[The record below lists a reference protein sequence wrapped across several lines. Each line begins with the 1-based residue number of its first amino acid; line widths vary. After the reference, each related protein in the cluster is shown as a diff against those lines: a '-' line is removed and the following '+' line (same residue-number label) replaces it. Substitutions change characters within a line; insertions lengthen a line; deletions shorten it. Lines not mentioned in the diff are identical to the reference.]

1 MNQPEH
7 NPAGWLQ
14 SSEIQALRVRLLR
27 FARLQLRDMDEA
39 EDVVQDAL
47 LSAFR
52 RQESFRGEAK
62 IDTWVFSILRNRI
75 IDSLRNR
82 KSELNWTPPGEDE
95 EPADEQIDALFRA
108 NAHWQRHARPHD
120 WGEPEVVLDN
130 REFWQVFDIC
140 MTAMKE
146 NIARVFTMRE
156 FLGLETAEIC
166 EQLAISENNCWTLL
180 HRARSRLR
188 LCLETHWLNAGRE

>member
-1 MNQPEH
+1 
-7 NPAGWLQ
+7 
-14 SSEIQALRVRLLR
+14 
-27 FARLQLRDMDEA
+27 
-39 EDVVQDAL
+39 L
-47 LSAFR
+47 LSAY
-52 RQESFRGEAK
+52 RQHESFRGEAK
-62 IDTWVFSILRNRI
+62 MDTWVFSILRNRI
-75 IDSLRNR
+75 IDLLRKR
-82 KSELNWTPPGEDE
+82 KFEFNWTPDSEADE
-95 EPADEQIDALFRA
+95 AADEQVEALFRA

-120 WGEPEVVLDN
+120 WGEPEVVFDN
-130 REFWQVFDIC
+130 QQFWQVFDIC

-188 LCLETHWLNAGRE
+188 LCLETRWLNAGQE